1 MTKSACKPLTRGVAI
16 ALLAVIALSSGYA
29 LKMAA
34 EYAMG
39 PGPDAAAR
47 LKVFQQEKDL
57 YGVEYRLASETF
69 DDEGAR
75 VVIEPRFYPVLEIEF
90 VPAGFIRV
98 SSPPIRVSTPF
109 SAIWRRYSDERGR
122 LTRRLRIADAEWL
135 FPLRA
140 AGAEAA
146 FEKREVALKLIDA
159 RRADGRVT
167 IYGAVYLAGLLRAEA
182 LVGHARREGVSPA
195 PAGLVRDL
203 ALDGVAGS
211 PPLTVIRADLDHDPI
226 DLEKIVEKVVD
237 AAVDV

>member
-1 MTKSACKPLTRGVAI
+1 MSKSACKPLTRGVAI

-47 LKVFQQEKDL
+47 LKVFQQEKYL

-69 DDEGAR
+69 DDEGDATYVFEAIGGEDAR
-75 VVIEPRFYPVLEIEF
+75 VVIEPRLYPVLETEF

-122 LTRRLRIADAEWL
+122 L
-135 FPLRA
+135 
-140 AGAEAA
+140 A
-146 FEKREVALKLIDA
+146 F
-159 RRADGRVT
+159 
-167 IYGAVYLAGLLRAEA
+167 
-182 LVGHARREGVSPA
+182 
-195 PAGLVRDL
+195 
-203 ALDGVAGS
+203 
-211 PPLTVIRADLDHDPI
+211 
-226 DLEKIVEKVVD
+226 
-237 AAVDV
+237 AAVSSVQISYLHSEPPGPKRLSKSSRSL